1 MSRAAPAVSLATAR
15 LVVRETRARDLPTAA
30 AALAYHALVSLA
42 PLVTLALVVASA
54 VGGPALETTVAGL
67 AGRYLL
73 PAGRE
78 AVLAALADGA
88 GRAGGTVV
96 GLLVLS
102 WSGLRLFRGVATAF
116 GRVYDGARPGTIRRL
131 RDAAVAL
138 VSVGAG
144 AVGAAGLAG
153 LLVARLPLG
162 LAGAIAPLAT
172 LAVLGAA
179 LVPLYVVVPTVPI
192 RPREALPGAAVAALG
207 WTGAAAGF
215 TAYVAAVGGGGGALY
230 GALGALVLLATWL
243 YVAGLVV
250 LVGAVVNAALA
261 GRVAGPGGDRQLQQA
276 GDRADPTMTAE
287 PGPGRTDEGGDA
299 DGDGDADPDPAP
311 APDLAEIE
319 ARLAAVRA
327 DLDAFEADV
336 EERTLPRE
344 EVEAELKSYVRRRVR
359 GGRARGWGPYLVLLY
374 GTVMTVGAFYF
385 LEGPWAI
392 LAMLVVFLSTL
403 GLYTLFVLVGLG
415 IRLGGSPRRLYE
427 RLRERR

>member
-1 MSRAAPAVSLATAR
+1 MSRATPAVSLATAR
-15 LVVRETRARDLPTAA
+15 LVVRETRTRDLPTAA

-54 VGGPALETTVAGL
+54 VGGPALEAAVAGL

-131 RDAAVAL
+131 HDAAVAL

-144 AVGAAGLAG
+144 TVGAAGLAG

-207 WTGAAAGF
+207 WTAAAAGF

-287 PGPGRTDEGGDA
+287 SGPGRADEGDGDA
-299 DGDGDADPDPAP
+299 DADADPDPAP

-319 ARLAAVRA
+319 ARLAAIRA

-385 LEGPWAI
+385 LDGPWAI